1 MGCLCYCMFSSLAVP
16 SYCKLHDKKNGLDI
30 YKSNYGKFSVRKTF
44 CCPICDKYESAEE
57 INIILEN
64 GPIKLYQLKEEL
76 FRLIINY
83 EIVDIFERLEIMEKQ
98 KEDILKTFD
107 EKRYYKH
114 TCEKKKVS
122 CYIIIYKEKTD
133 KKNRYFWDTEY
144 EYSKWK
150 NDENLKIALIK
161 KRQETYDKIQREK
174 KIKKINDE
182 WEEITFK
189 MEEDIYNKSLG
200 IVKKYIKY
208 YTSIPRES
216 EFGTT
221 CDLLL
226 IYDMVK
232 DYFKFISGK
241 RRIMEYLAKYAKCT
255 GYYTD
260 FWIFGPKMSKSEKDE
275 YTQFFNEKAKEMDL
289 KI

>member
-1 MGCLCYCMFSSLAVP
+1 MGLSIVP
-16 SYCKLHDKKNGLDI
+16 IYTKLREKKNDLDI
-30 YKSNYGKFSVRKTF
+30 YTSNLHRFSIEKTF
-44 CCPICDKYESAEE
+44 PCPICSKSESNEK
-57 INIILEN
+57 INTILEN
-64 GPIKLYQLKEEL
+64 GPNKLSKLDEES
-76 FRLIINY
+76 FELIINK
-83 EIVDIFERLEIMEKQ
+83 EIVDIFEQLEFIEKQ
-98 KEDILKTFD
+98 RENILETYN

-150 NDENLKIALIK
+150 NDENLKNALIK

>member
-1 MGCLCYCMFSSLAVP
+1 MGLSIVP
-16 SYCKLHDKKNGLDI
+16 IYTKLREKKNDLDI
-30 YKSNYGKFSVRKTF
+30 YTSNLHRFSIEKTF
-44 CCPICDKYESAEE
+44 PCPICGKSESNEK
-57 INIILEN
+57 INTILEN
-64 GPIKLYQLKEEL
+64 GPNKLSKLDEES
-76 FRLIINY
+76 FELIINK
-83 EIVDIFERLEIMEKQ
+83 EIVDIFEQLEFIEKQ
-98 KEDILKTFD
+98 RENILETYN

-122 CYIIIYKEKTD
+122 CYIIIYKEKSD
-133 KKNRYFWDTEY
+133 KSNSYFWDTEY

-150 NDENLKIALIK
+150 NDENLKNALIK

-232 DYFKFISGK
+232 DYFNLF
-241 RRIMEYLAKYAKCT
+241 L
-255 GYYTD
+255 
-260 FWIFGPKMSKSEKDE
+260 EKGE
-275 YTQFFNEKAKEMDL
+275 
-289 KI
+289 

>member
-1 MGCLCYCMFSSLAVP
+1 MGLSIVP
-16 SYCKLHDKKNGLDI
+16 IYTKLREKKNDLDI
-30 YKSNYGKFSVRKTF
+30 YRSNLHRFSIEKTF
-44 CCPICDKYESAEE
+44 PCPICGKSESNEK
-57 INIILEN
+57 INTILEN
-64 GPIKLYQLKEEL
+64 GPNKLLKLDEES
-76 FRLIINY
+76 FKLIINK
-83 EIVDIFERLEIMEKQ
+83 EIVDIFEQLEFIEKQ
-98 KEDILKTFD
+98 RENILETYN

-122 CYIIIYKEKTD
+122 CYIIIYNEKDD
-133 KKNRYFWDTEY
+133 KRNSYFWETEY

-150 NDENLKIALIK
+150 NDENLKNALIK
-161 KRQETYDKIQREK
+161 ERKETYDKIQREK

-189 MEEDIYNKSLG
+189 MEEEIYNKSLG

>member
-1 MGCLCYCMFSSLAVP
+1 M
-16 SYCKLHDKKNGLDI
+16 DI
-30 YKSNYGKFSVRKTF
+30 FDQLEFIEKQREN
-44 CCPICDKYESAEE
+44 
-57 INIILEN
+57 ILETYN
-64 GPIKLYQLKEEL
+64 
-76 FRLIINY
+76 
-83 EIVDIFERLEIMEKQ
+83 
-98 KEDILKTFD
+98 

-122 CYIIIYKEKTD
+122 CYIIIYKEKAD
-133 KKNRYFWDTEY
+133 KRNSYFWENEY

-150 NDENLKIALIK
+150 NDENLKNALIK
-161 KRQETYDKIQREK
+161 KRQETYNKIQREK

-275 YTQFFNEKAKEMDL
+275 YTQFFNEKAKEIDL

>member
-1 MGCLCYCMFSSLAVP
+1 MGLSIVP
-16 SYCKLHDKKNGLDI
+16 IYTKLREKKNDLDI
-30 YKSNYGKFSVRKTF
+30 YTSNLHRFSIEKTF
-44 CCPICDKYESAEE
+44 PCPICGKSESNEK
-57 INIILEN
+57 INTILEN
-64 GPIKLYQLKEEL
+64 GPNKLSKLDEES
-76 FRLIINY
+76 FELIINK
-83 EIVDIFERLEIMEKQ
+83 EIVDIFEQLEFIEKQ
-98 KEDILKTFD
+98 RENILETYN

-150 NDENLKIALIK
+150 NDENLKNALIK